1 MCGILGWYGNATK
14 NAFIAALHL
23 QQHRG
28 PDDWGYQRIGQH
40 LQLGHRRLSI
50 IDLASH
56 SRQPMTSVNGRFT
69 AVFNGE
75 IYNYADLKK
84 QLLTAGYDFRTD
96 SDTEVLINGWDYWG
110 AESVHR
116 FIGMFAFAIFCHE
129 TGSLTLVRDRFGIK
143 PLYVYHQNNEF
154 GFASEAK
161 SLLALMPTAPT
172 LNLTA
177 VASYFSFR
185 YPLTT
190 QSFFEEIR
198 PLPPGHMLHR
208 RANGEW
214 QETRYYCLAQNI
226 PAETSAQDP
235 IAASNDVRALFQSS
249 VEYRMISDVPIG
261 AYLSGG
267 VDSSAVVAAM
277 SKASRSP
284 IKTFTVGFEEAG
296 FNEFD
301 YAAIVA
307 KKFQTEHHEIVLS
320 NADYLDNL
328 RDLICYKDAPLGVPN
343 EVPLYLMS
351 KVLKQQITVVLSG
364 EGADE
369 IFAGYG
375 RLFRSADDYNN
386 LKLMHDGKLS
396 ANSELTKNLKARYGT
411 KQFITELDHFLHLYR
426 YIDFKNYP
434 DLFSDELVAPE
445 MEKRVSLPL
454 QVFFEECPQKDYAS
468 KMLYS
473 FEHLHLPGLLQR
485 VDSTTM
491 AAGVEARV
499 PFVDHRLVE
508 LAFSLP
514 MSIKMAWKN
523 DEAAR
528 AAAFQCGQAN
538 SELYDIPKAVLKH
551 AFEGELPHDVL
562 HRRKV
567 GFPVPLAGQLKAPLQ
582 REALKLLPDGQL
594 VQRGLLKKR
603 ALMQLLLRDSNSQ
616 PTDAMLVWMLLNLE
630 LFLQQYFRHVK
641 QKAGSHYDIA

>member
-1 MCGILGWYGNATK
+1 MCGILGWYGDATESD
-14 NAFIAALHL
+14 FLAALHL

-28 PDDWGYQRIGQH
+28 PDDWGYQRIGHQI
-40 LQLGHRRLSI
+40 QLGHRRLSI

-56 SRQPMTSVNGRFT
+56 AKQPMTSVSGRYT

-84 QLLTAGYDFRTD
+84 QLLTAGYDFRTH
-96 SDTEVLINGWDYWG
+96 SDTEVLINAWDYWG
-110 AESVHR
+110 PESVHR
-116 FIGMFAFAIFCHE
+116 FIGMFAFAIFCHQ

-143 PLYVYHQNNEF
+143 PLYIYQQDNTF

-161 SLLALMPTAPT
+161 ALLALMPAAPT
-172 LNLTA
+172 LNHTA

-185 YPLTT
+185 YPLTE
-190 QSFFEEIR
+190 QSFFKEIS
-198 PLPPGHMLHR
+198 PLPPGYMLHR
-208 RANGEW
+208 SANGEY
-214 QETRYYCLAQNI
+214 QQTRYYCLATNI
-226 PAETSAQDP
+226 PAETTTQDA
-235 IAASNDVRALFQSS
+235 IAASNEVRALFQSS

-277 SKASRSP
+277 SKANSFP
-284 IKTFTVGFEEAG
+284 IKTFTVGFNETG

-307 KKFQTEHHEIVLS
+307 KKFHTEHHEIVLT
-320 NADYLDNL
+320 NDDYLSNM
-328 RDLICYKDAPLGVPN
+328 RSLIHFKDAPLGVPN

-351 KVLKQQITVVLSG
+351 KALKQHITVVLSG

-369 IFAGYG
+369 VFAGYG
-375 RLFRSADDYNN
+375 RLFRSADDYNK
-386 LKLMHDGKLS
+386 LKLMKEGKLS
-396 ANSELTKNLKARYGT
+396 GNAALSKNLQAHYGSQ
-411 KQFITELDHFLHLYR
+411 QFSTELDHFLSLYR
-426 YIDFKNYP
+426 YINVKNYP
-434 DLFSDELVAPE
+434 DLFGDELVAPE
-445 MEKRVSLPL
+445 MEQLVSQPF
-454 QVFFEECPQKDYAS
+454 QTYFDECPQQDYTS

-514 MSIKMAWKN
+514 MSLKMAWKN
-523 DEAAR
+523 KEAEQL
-528 AAAFQCGQAN
+528 AASQCGQAI

-551 AFEGELPHDVL
+551 AFANELPDNIL
-562 HRRKV
+562 YRRKV
-567 GFPVPLAGQLKAPLQ
+567 GFPVPLAGQLLTPLRQ
-582 REALKLLPDGQL
+582 EALKILPNGQL
-594 VQRGLLKKR
+594 VQQGLIKKRGLL
-603 ALMQLLLRDSNSQ
+603 QLLLRDNDTTS
-616 PTDAMLVWMLLNLE
+616 TDPMLVWMLLNLE
-630 LFLQQYFRHVK
+630 LFLQQYFSHAK
-641 QKAGSHYDIA
+641 QKPRSHDDHA